1 MTESVAYS
9 GREPNTLDIISRT
22 HKAEKILAVL
32 TDYVS
37 CDEMG
42 TWQCL
47 DVGSSGG
54 IIADF
59 LGTHV
64 RQVVGIDPDA
74 KAIRFAQQYSRRRNV
89 AFALGSACRVPFS
102 KELFDLVICNHV
114 YEHVPNTQA
123 LVDEVF
129 RVLRPG
135 GLCYLACTNKY
146 WLLEPHYRLPF
157 LSWMPK
163 PAADLY
169 LRLTRKGRKY
179 TEQLLSRSQILRLLD
194 RFQVTEYT
202 IRILQSPQAFK
213 ATDVLRRFPLAPK
226 VPLPLARLLL
236 PVMPTFVWI
245 VKKGK
250 SP

>member
-1 MTESVAYS
+1 MAESVAYS
-9 GREPNTLDIISRT
+9 EREPSTLDIISRT

-54 IIADF
+54 VIAGF

-74 KAIRFAQQYSRRRNV
+74 KAIRFAQQHSRRSNV

-169 LRLTRKGRKY
+169 LRLTRRGRKY

-194 RFQVTEYT
+194 RFHVTDYT

-213 ATDVLRRFPLAPK
+213 ATDVLQRFPLAPK
-226 VPLPLARLLL
+226 LPLPLARLLL

-245 VKKGK
+245 AEKAK
-250 SP
+250 SL